1 MKRRDAL
8 GYPERRMDAH
18 WRQSGAAC
26 GRRIRL
32 FSLRIYHYINIYF
45 TVTPGWPRER
55 AAVMVKE
62 QFRETDVAK
71 KM

>member
-1 MKRRDAL
+1 MWQKD
-8 GYPERRMDAH
+8 
-18 WRQSGAAC
+18 QTF
-26 GRRIRL
+26 IKL
-32 FSLRIYHYINIYF
+32 FSLLIYHYINIYF
-45 TVTPGWPRER
+45 TVIPRWLRER